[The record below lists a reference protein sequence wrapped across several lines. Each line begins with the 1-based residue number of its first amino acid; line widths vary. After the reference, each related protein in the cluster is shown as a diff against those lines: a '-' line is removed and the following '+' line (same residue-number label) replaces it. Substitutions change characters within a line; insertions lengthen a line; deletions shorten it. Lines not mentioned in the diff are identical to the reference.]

1 MSEMKH
7 TPGPWSSNPFSM
19 TGAVWA
25 ENEFIASV
33 YPNAPKGWDG
43 LSAYHRSDEMKANAQ
58 LIAAAPDLL
67 AALKEVSDWI
77 NNWSPDFI
85 MDEEWPD
92 TDEKLRAAI
101 ARAEGRSK

>member
-1 MSEMKH
+1 MSAKH
-7 TPGPWSSNPFSM
+7 TPGPWSFSPFSM
-19 TGAVWA
+19 TGGVWA

-67 AALKEVSDWI
+67 EAIKDCALEIAQVC
-77 NNWSPDFI
+77 NR
-85 MDEEWPD
+85 
-92 TDEKLRAAI
+92 KLTIGEQIALDKARAAI
-101 ARAEGRSK
+101 AKAENSSNA